1 MQCTSTHT
9 HRHACVCACVLRART
24 VKFTDQLSIQE
35 LTLAL
40 QLFCRIFGS
49 QTGNGHNFLLAL
61 FLSLSLSLSQA
72 YSARVKKIVSHKETH
87 SLAHSL
93 THRYVY
99 RFSVQSLTVASRPSS
114 QILLSQT
121 GASNAHDTKWSVGEE
136 PKSIT
141 SKDVFVDPT
150 GSGDLDSIVV
160 ALRSGFP
167 KSEHACRLV
176 RDACR
181 LSGQNRLAV
190 GLKGGIQVI
199 VEHCVKEAIR
209 FKNLAVETLDLL
221 CASQVSLCVH
231 ACLRACLC
239 LYVRAC
245 LCMCVRRRVDV
256 CACIDSI

>member
-1 MQCTSTHT
+1 MHKHAHT
-9 HRHACVCACVLRART
+9 QTRMCLCVCLASAHSQIHRPPLYSKPHSCLASFLQDFWISNRERPQ
-24 VKFTDQLSIQE
+24 FSSCSFS
-35 LTLAL
+35 LT
-40 QLFCRIFGS
+40 
-49 QTGNGHNFLLAL
+49 
-61 FLSLSLSLSQA
+61 LSLSQA
-72 YSARVKKIVSHKETH
+72 YPARIKRIVSHKETQ
-87 SLAHSL
+87 SLAHTL

-245 LCMCVRRRVDV
+245 LCMCVQRRVDV